1 MGTGPRRFSYALEQL
16 HEDHDPR
23 LAAEVVAP
31 LACWLHLRGARGVY
45 TFRRAS
51 PVDPART
58 DTIAAAPEPEI
69 EIDLAWDT
77 RPLVLADPRLAADL
91 RRSALGKTA
100 LLEERTPEIQA
111 ALDLVATTCIQNRAI
126 VRTPSAPGTSV
137 PLVTPS
143 ALSKARS
150 RRLATLGDADDRW
163 EATALLRDAAE
174 QTLAEVATR
183 GDAPDIDR
191 SSALA
196 EAWALYMYA
205 KDPLRAVE
213 LRRHLPPSALPPSSR
228 RVHGELVSTFSRA
241 VREVFGAA
249 PSVDRLHPDQIRA
262 LAEPYPGVPEVWW
275 ALSRRSPSPGEREL
289 ARARAV
295 RLSALFEDEAA
306 AEQAFATME
315 SRLRTRLR
323 IELSPERRGA
333 HLPVAAASRTTTA
346 LATLIATFTEGA
358 PGGSVEL
365 VVDGA
370 PLSQPPCPGA
380 FTLEVTADGL
390 APFALEDLDRELA
403 DTRPR
408 PTARAGL
415 SLLALVREHHTRL
428 TVCEVGC
435 PGPPAVVLDP
445 ARTKALSAPAE
456 AAARATLDSRDIPQA
471 DDLERVF
478 LVAETVTVGVDAPAD
493 IPPRQ
498 NSYYRRAAKILGLL
512 TETEEPTPAGRL
524 LTRLTPEERL
534 RAASL
539 WFESST
545 CGDAWIRWSGGAT
558 LLDVA
563 PHTAA
568 DFLRASA
575 PGLSRDTADRRAQ
588 TLASWHRALSPH
600 HYRRGNPPE

>member
-1 MGTGPRRFSYALEQL
+1 MGSVPRRFSYALEQL

-31 LACWLHLRGARGVY
+31 LACWLHLRGARGVH
-45 TFRRAS
+45 TFRRTL
-51 PVDPART
+51 PLGRARS
-58 DTIAAAPEPEI
+58 DAAAVALEI

-100 LLEERTPEIQA
+100 LLEERTPEVQA
-111 ALDLVATTCIQNRAI
+111 ALDLVATTCIQNRAT
-126 VRTPSAPGTSV
+126 VETPSAPGTAV
-137 PLVTPS
+137 PPVPP
-143 ALSKARS
+143 AVLSKARS

-174 QTLAEVATR
+174 QTLTEVAPP
-183 GDAPDIDR
+183 GEAPEIDR

-196 EAWALYMYA
+196 EAWALYLYA

-213 LRRHLPPSALPPSSR
+213 LRRHLPSSALLPSSR
-228 RVHGELVSTFSRA
+228 PVHGELVSTFSRA
-241 VREVFGAA
+241 VREVFGAGS
-249 PSVDRLHPDQIRA
+249 SVDRLHPDQIRV
-262 LAEPYPGVPEVWW
+262 LAESYPGVPELWW
-275 ALSRRSPSPGEREL
+275 ALSRRSPSPGERDL

-306 AEQAFATME
+306 AEQAFATLE
-315 SRLRTRLR
+315 PRLRTRLR
-323 IELSPERRGA
+323 IELAPERRGA
-333 HLPVAAASRTTTA
+333 HLSVAAASCTTTA

-358 PGGSVEL
+358 PGGPVEL

-370 PLSQPPCPGA
+370 PLPDPACPGA
-380 FTLEVTADGL
+380 FTLEVTAEGL

-403 DTRPR
+403 DVRPR
-408 PTARAGL
+408 ATARAGL

-428 TVCEVGC
+428 TVSEVGC
-435 PGPPAVVLDP
+435 PGPPALVLDS
-445 ARTKALSAPAE
+445 ARAKALSAPTE
-456 AAARATLDSRDIPQA
+456 AAARTTLDSRDIPQA

-478 LVAETVTVGVDAPAD
+478 LVAETVAVGGGAPAD

-524 LTRLTPEERL
+524 LSRLTPEERL
-534 RAASL
+534 RTGSL

-568 DFLRASA
+568 DFLRVSA

-588 TLASWHRALSPH
+588 TLASWHRTLSPH
-600 HYRRGNPPE
+600 HYRRGNSPR